1 MVSRTVPWGCVNE
14 HTVPAQPCKI
24 QPTTPLLPP
33 FAPAARA
40 KRVST
45 AVGVPHR
52 RAAAR
57 SPAVHALTT
66 AFAASVGVEQM
77 IPMLTEEPPELLV
90 AVVVDA
96 ARCAAPPLLLLLPPH
111 AARAIAA
118 PSSPAPRAQ
127 RINRGPRGGR

>member
-1 MVSRTVPWGCVNE
+1 MVSRNVVLGWLNE
-14 HTVPAQPCKI
+14 HTVAAHCCKTQPSG
-24 QPTTPLLPP
+24 
-33 FAPAARA
+33 PAAWA

-57 SPAVHALTT
+57 SPDVHALTT
-66 AFAASVGVEQM
+66 AWAASIGVEQM

-96 ARCAAPPLLLLLPPH
+96 PGCAAPPLLPPPH
-111 AARAIAA
+111 PARMIAA
-118 PSSPAPRAQ
+118 PSSPATRAR
-127 RINRGPRGGR
+127 RINRGPRAGR